1 MEIILKKDVTG
12 LGYKNDLLTV
22 KDGYGRN
29 YLIPRGEAIVASPSE
44 KKQLAE
50 LKKQQAFKE
59 DKIKNEAMVIVKALE
74 GTELKIAVKAGTSG
88 KVFGS
93 VNNVMVANAIK
104 EQKNMEIDR
113 KKIILDESHIK
124 EVGKYKAVVK
134 LHKEISVEVD
144 LDVVAE

>member
-12 LGYKNDLLTV
+12 VGFKNDLLTV
-22 KDGYGRN
+22 KDGFGRN
-29 YLIPRGEAIVASPSE
+29 YLIPQGLAIVATNSD

-59 DKIKNEAMVIVKALE
+59 EKIKNEALAIVKVLE
-74 GTELKIAVKAGTSG
+74 GAELKIAVKAGTSG

-93 VNNVMVANAIK
+93 VNNVMIATAIL
-104 EQKNMEIDR
+104 EQKKMVIDR

-124 EVGKYKAVVK
+124 EVGKYKAVIK
-134 LHKEISVEVD
+134 LHKEVSVEID